1 VSKPLH
7 EVGWLLGSL
16 VDVMALK
23 NDAIH
28 GQLIQ
33 VRGRRFRVVVL
44 NVIVAVVISLA
55 CSRRCQRQEL
65 LAAAAAASSSGS
77 SGSGSAAAHS
87 ASTQALQTFVNPPA

>member
-1 VSKPLH
+1 MSKPLH

-77 SGSGSAAAHS
+77 GSAAAHS
-87 ASTQALQTFVNPPA
+87 ASTQALQKFVNPPA